1 VLRVDRDALDGN
13 WVVPVAE
20 GSVARSARYV
30 GCGPVTKPDTTL
42 LIVDPETRLPCAPNR
57 VGEIW
62 VDGPGK
68 ALGYHGLPD
77 ETRDTFRARLAD
89 DSDGEFLRTG
99 DLGFVHDGEVFV
111 TGRLKDL
118 IIVHGL
124 NHYPQDIEDSVRGC
138 HPAVRAGGV
147 AAFAVTTGED
157 EPTGERL
164 VLFVELRQRRPNEA
178 TVDEVVRAV
187 RRAVYGDHRLA
198 VHTVVLGLNGLVR
211 KTTSGKVRR
220 QACREAFESGLAHG
234 EPTTVHVSTLH

>member
-1 VLRVDRDALDGN
+1 
-13 WVVPVAE
+13 
-20 GSVARSARYV
+20 
-30 GCGPVTKPDTTL
+30 
-42 LIVDPETRLPCAPNR
+42 
-57 VGEIW
+57 
-62 VDGPGK
+62 VDGPSK
-68 ALGYHGLPD
+68 ALGYYELPA
-77 ETRDTFRARLAD
+77 ETAEKFHARLAD

-99 DLGFVHDGEVFV
+99 DLGFVHDGELFV

-138 HPAVRAGGV
+138 HAAVRAGGV

-164 VLFVELRQRRPNEA
+164 VLFVELRQRRPSEA
-178 TVDEVVRAV
+178 VVDEVVRAV

-198 VHTVVLGLNGLVR
+198 CHTVVLGLSGLVR

-220 QACREAFESGLAHG
+220 QACREAFESGLVHG
-234 EPTTVHVSTLH
+234 EPTTVTVSTLH